1 MNELNI
7 IEWEEKID
15 WSKITPYENV
25 KELLILRKQIEE
37 VILNRD
43 PQALIHFELYLL
55 SLNDA

>member
-55 SLNDA
+55 SLDDA